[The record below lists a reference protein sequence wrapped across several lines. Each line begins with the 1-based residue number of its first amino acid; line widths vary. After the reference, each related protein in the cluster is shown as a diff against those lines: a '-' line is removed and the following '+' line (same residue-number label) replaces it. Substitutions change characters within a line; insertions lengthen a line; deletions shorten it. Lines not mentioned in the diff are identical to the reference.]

1 MKTFKEMLSLNEA
14 FLVTG
19 QRPEEFE
26 LIREACIATLLAD
39 EAKIVRDLSAHLR
52 SKKILP
58 PDYHITEGFAGD
70 NQVFAILESPSLSRR
85 IIAYLGD
92 LDEKYRH
99 LRQYSFKTMQ

>member
-1 MKTFKEMLSLNEA
+1 MTTFKETLPLNKA

-39 EAKIVRDLSAHLR
+39 EAEIIRDLSAHLR

-58 PDYHITEGFAGD
+58 QITTLLKGLQE
-70 NQVFAILESPSLSRR
+70 
-85 IIAYLGD
+85 IIKFL
-92 LDEKYRH
+92 
-99 LRQYSFKTMQ
+99 